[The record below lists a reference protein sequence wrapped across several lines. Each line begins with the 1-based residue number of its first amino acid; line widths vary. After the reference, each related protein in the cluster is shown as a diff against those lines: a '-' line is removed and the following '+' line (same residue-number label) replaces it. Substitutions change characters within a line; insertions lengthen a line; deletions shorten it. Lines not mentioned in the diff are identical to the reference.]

1 MILSTKYVLL
11 RATVI
16 EMHDNELD
24 RENCCTGSTWL
35 IVGVGRQ
42 FNMWKDGVNTMNVSL
57 SSLIIRSCLY
67 ELPKY

>member
-1 MILSTKYVLL
+1 MLL

-35 IVGVGRQ
+35 IVGVG
-42 FNMWKDGVNTMNVSL
+42 MSKKEDGNGEEYWEQ
-57 SSLIIRSCLY
+57 R
-67 ELPKY
+67 EKLPNK